1 MATRRSSTSGVVEIK
16 PLQIE
21 TFLIPI
27 EGVTGLIVHRFAE
40 KARKA
45 MLDKQMGVARPKKEN
60 KDPQADYEASLYRLD
75 DGGYGFP
82 AAAFKAA
89 IIGAC
94 RLYDGLPM
102 TQAKI
107 AIFVEGEPTAS
118 GETLVRIDGEP
129 QMREDMVRLETGVA
143 DIRYRAWFPT
153 WRASLRVTANTNI
166 ISRDQLYN
174 LVNAAGMG
182 GIGEWRP
189 SAPKSAT
196 GDFGRFRVVAR

>member
-1 MATRRSSTSGVVEIK
+1 MATKRTPTSSVVEIK

-27 EGVTGLIVHRFAE
+27 EGVTGLIVHKWSD
-40 KARKA
+40 KARKM
-45 MLDKQMGVARPKKEN
+45 MLDKQMGATALKKEK
-60 KDPQADYEASLYRLD
+60 KDPQADYESSMYRFNNGD
-75 DGGYGFP
+75 YGFP

-107 AIFVEGEPTAS
+107 AIFVEGEQNAG
-118 GETLVRIDGEP
+118 GEVLVKIEGVP

-143 DIRYRAWFPT
+143 DIRHRAWFPV
-153 WRASLRVTANTNI
+153 WRATLAVTANTNI

-182 GIGEWRP
+182 GVGEWRP

-196 GDFGRFRVVAR
+196 GNFGRFRIAAG